1 MIKFNKIFILKD
13 EIRKNNHKNNKKYK
27 EIKIPDMILK
37 DEIKKNK
44 KRTKKLLL
52 YNEK

>member
-1 MIKFNKIFILKD
+1 MIKFNKIFILKY

-44 KRTKKLLL
+44 KTFII
-52 YNEK
+52 